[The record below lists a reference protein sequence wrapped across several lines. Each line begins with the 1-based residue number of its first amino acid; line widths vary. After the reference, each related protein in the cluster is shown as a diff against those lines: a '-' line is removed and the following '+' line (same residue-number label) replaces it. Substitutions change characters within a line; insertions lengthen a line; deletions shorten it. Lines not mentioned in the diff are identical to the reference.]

1 MVTELYKK
9 YTFDFRIINKPQMSF
24 ISRRFINIFPSVA
37 INETIVFKGED
48 VAIAELQSLIIKELG
63 RTEHLP

>member
-9 YTFDFRIINKPQMSF
+9 YTFDFRIINKSQMPF
-24 ISRRFINIFPSVA
+24 SRRFINIFPSVA

-48 VAIAELQSLIIKELG
+48 VAKAELQSLIIKELG